1 MKDQEYPDDDLYDS
15 EKRALDALPGE
26 KLPPAEIEER
36 VVAELKRRRL
46 ITSSGESRRSR
57 VVRYVSIAAA
67 AALIFTLGIEVG
79 SMRAEAPGDRAESTG
94 ARQFMLLLFE
104 SPGLFQP
111 VAEERAMEQI
121 REYGAWARS
130 LAESGVNISGEKLK
144 DEGQALFAGAAG
156 AAGANGAEGM
166 RISAIPARSE
176 GRLLA
181 GYFSIEVA
189 SLDEALKISST
200 CPHLKYGGEIELRE
214 IDQITDAIT
223 DNTD

>member
-1 MKDQEYPDDDLYDS
+1 MTDQEYPDDELYDS

-26 KLPPAEIEER
+26 KLPPAELEER

-67 AALIFTLGIEVG
+67 AALIFALGIEVG
-79 SMRAEAPGDRAESTG
+79 SMRAGAPGDGAESTG

-111 VAEERAMEQI
+111 VPEDRAMEQI
-121 REYGAWARS
+121 GEYSAWARS

-144 DEGQALFAGAAG
+144 DEGHALFAGADG
-156 AAGANGAEGM
+156 AAGTEGM
-166 RISAIPARSE
+166 QISAIPARSE

-181 GYFSIEVA
+181 GYFSIEAA

-214 IDQITDAIT
+214 IDQITDE
-223 DNTD
+223 NTD